1 MAIESRYRHLDED
14 SPLEPKVTPPL
25 ALVGILLLAGGLWVM
40 SRKGGHPDPAVL
52 GLAVLCELLAVRIGV
67 FGFFSFSG
75 GAFLVSALLAPGVT
89 SLALLGVLLVRT
101 LVRPAPSAAQRALE
115 CLADALPLMM
125 LVLLCAFSQGMESV
139 IARLASCAL
148 GFFLVWWFTPGIFQA
163 ALDPG
168 IFLHWSRC
176 RNQLLMACAAQISCG
191 LWIYSRPNHWWLV
204 LPVLLSLADSAR
216 RVSMQVKA
224 MLDEGLR
231 DKAQAQLSASRRE
244 LTRSKA
250 TQDTEGGKLEVQMDS
265 YRLIERMLSSLRSS
279 PSLKSVALAV
289 LEQVRTRVP
298 SNSVALFLES
308 GGSLKIV
315 ASITPN
321 QDRVESV
328 PIMGF
333 RETLVERAWQ
343 RGRIESMDLEER
355 RDPQRI
361 FTSDVSAVAAP
372 ISNRGVIY
380 VGSQQEYQLS
390 DQELQY
396 LDSLARHSWLALQ
409 AAQSQEEQQ
418 VAYQGE
424 LLARQVSEKLLN
436 RLADLVAGMNQLLPL
451 SEPDQLVTA
460 GAELMQRLLRSQDT
474 WTHFKGNEKNFL
486 QGPLDGIRELA
497 QSSLKARRPIL
508 HNEVQTSPFFRPGSP
523 YKSVLVVPLTVHQE
537 ESGFLLAAREEAYER
552 EDQDILTLMALQFGP
567 ILETVRL
574 YFDLQVAHERLAESQ
589 AQLVQSSKMAAIGQL
604 AGGVAHEL
612 NTPLG
617 AVTVSLDAIALSIDS
632 RPEKAKERL
641 EKTRKACAKMK
652 SIIAKLLFYSRDSA
666 NRREQ
671 SDVNSVVRDT
681 LDFIG
686 SQIRL
691 ENVEID
697 SQSQTV
703 PAVFINQNE
712 IQQILVNLLNN
723 AKDAVLSEPTA
734 QKRIE
739 IRTFQEGTDCCVQVR
754 DFGPGIPE
762 DKRQRIFDPFFTTK
776 PVGQG
781 TGLGLSV
788 SLQLAEQN
796 GGSLA
801 LLMHSGPG
809 ALFQLRLPQMDGS
822 ETD

>member
-1 MAIESRYRHLDED
+1 MHVE
-14 SPLEPKVTPPL
+14 VTTPEQN
-25 ALVGILLLAGGLWVM
+25 VGDVVGDING
-40 SRKGGHPDPAVL
+40 R
-52 GLAVLCELLAVRIGV
+52 
-67 FGFFSFSG
+67 
-75 GAFLVSALLAPGVT
+75 
-89 SLALLGVLLVRT
+89 
-101 LVRPAPSAAQRALE
+101 
-115 CLADALPLMM
+115 
-125 LVLLCAFSQGMESV
+125 
-139 IARLASCAL
+139 
-148 GFFLVWWFTPGIFQA
+148 
-163 ALDPG
+163 
-168 IFLHWSRC
+168 
-176 RNQLLMACAAQISCG
+176 
-191 LWIYSRPNHWWLV
+191 
-204 LPVLLSLADSAR
+204 
-216 RVSMQVKA
+216 
-224 MLDEGLR
+224 
-231 DKAQAQLSASRRE
+231 
-244 LTRSKA
+244 
-250 TQDTEGGKLEVQMDS
+250 
-265 YRLIERMLSSLRSS
+265 
-279 PSLKSVALAV
+279 
-289 LEQVRTRVP
+289 
-298 SNSVALFLES
+298 
-308 GGSLKIV
+308 
-315 ASITPN
+315 
-321 QDRVESV
+321 
-328 PIMGF
+328 
-333 RETLVERAWQ
+333 

-652 SIIAKLLFYSRDSA
+652 SIIAFYSTRVTQLTGASNRMSIALCGIRWTLSA
-666 NRREQ
+666 ARFGSRMWRLIRRARRFRPF
-671 SDVNSVVRDT
+671 SSIRMRFSRFWSICLITPKTRFCLSLPLRSASRFVPFKRGLT
-681 LDFIG
+681 AAFRCAILDRG
-686 SQIRL
+686 SRRTRGNASSTRFSPPSRWGR
-691 ENVEID
+691 ERV
-697 SQSQTV
+697 SGCRF
-703 PAVFINQNE
+703 PC
-712 IQQILVNLLNN
+712 NLPN
-723 AKDAVLSEPTA
+723 KTEEVW
-734 QKRIE
+734 R
-739 IRTFQEGTDCCVQVR
+739 F
-754 DFGPGIPE
+754 
-762 DKRQRIFDPFFTTK
+762 
-776 PVGQG
+776 
-781 TGLGLSV
+781 
-788 SLQLAEQN
+788 
-796 GGSLA
+796 
-801 LLMHSGPG
+801 
-809 ALFQLRLPQMDGS
+809 
-822 ETD
+822 